1 VFGLRVPRRARSSQ
15 SLASV
20 SSVGWSTVSDLDLLA
35 GAPTPLPTFDGFA
48 VVHVQSDSTTEPPL
62 DDDPVLLVNVV
73 ADAVEVAMTEVDVS
87 HDSFLVQFAGQD
99 GSLEHLVLISQQT
112 RAEAIAEVAVENERS
127 NALTFVLGLD
137 EGPSDVTVRLFLI
150 NLT

>member
-20 SSVGWSTVSDLDLLA
+20 SSGGWSTGSDLDLLA
-35 GAPTPLPTFDGFA
+35 GAPSPLPTLDGFA
-48 VVHVQSDSTTEPPL
+48 VVHVQRTEPPL
-62 DDDPVLLVNVV
+62 DDDPVLLANVV

-87 HDSFLVQFAGQD
+87 HDSFLVQFPGQD

-112 RAEAIAEVAVENERS
+112 RVEAIAEVAVENERS
-127 NALTFVLGLD
+127 NALTFALGLD
-137 EGPSDVTVRLFLI
+137 EGPSDVTVRLFLT